1 MFDHVKF
8 GVSNYAASKAFF
20 LQALEPLGVT
30 VVAEG
35 PPAYGVELSAPG
47 KASLCL
53 FQTVEKP
60 AHLCTWR
67 SGPIP
72 ARRWMPSIAQRCR
85 RAAKTMGRRACAP
98 ITTPITMPLSSRA
111 RTATTSKWCA
121 MNPLSDLCPAPPSAA
136 GRAGW
141 LAPASPAQQEGL

>member
-8 GVSNYAASKAFF
+8 GVSNYAASKAVF

-30 VVAEG
+30 LVAEG

-53 FQTVEKP
+53 FQTDEKP
-60 AHLCTWR
+60 AHLHLAFSADTR
-67 SGPIP
+67 
-72 ARRWMPSIAQRCR
+72 AQVDAFH
-85 RAAKTMGRRACAP
+85 RAALQAGGKDNGRRACAP
-98 ITTPITMPLSSRA
+98 VTTRITMPLSSRA
-111 RTATTSKWCA
+111 RMGTTSKWCA
-121 MNPLSDLCPAPPSAA
+121 MNPLSDLCPAPPGVA

-141 LAPASPAQQEGL
+141 LAPASAAPREGL

>member
-60 AHLCTWR
+60 AHLHLAFRADTR
-67 SGPIP
+67 
-72 ARRWMPSIAQRCR
+72 AQVDAFH
-85 RAAKTMGRRACAP
+85 RAALQAGGKDNGAP
-98 ITTPITMPLSSRA
+98 GLRPHYHAHYYAAFVTGPDGHNIEVV
-111 RTATTSKWCA
+111 C
-121 MNPLSDLCPAPPSAA
+121 NEPA
-136 GRAGW
+136 
-141 LAPASPAQQEGL
+141 L

>member
-53 FQTVEKP
+53 FQTPEKP
-60 AHLCTWR
+60 AHLHLAFR
-67 SGPIP
+67 
-72 ARRWMPSIAQRCR
+72 AENRAQRCR

-98 ITTPITMPLSSRA
+98 ITTRITMPLSSRA

-121 MNPLSDLCPAPPSAA
+121 MNSLSDLCTAPPSAA